1 MLVNV
6 RLFRLLLT
14 CTGMLAMQMITRLF
28 PSQCNVYSK
37 GPVGDNCF
45 HIALLLNTPSTLA
58 IAKYLVKLY
67 GKTLVNTP
75 YQVSW
80 LHACCP
86 CCMPLLITAMQTCP
100 VIQRWMAA
108 GAQT

>member
-1 MLVNV
+1 
-6 RLFRLLLT
+6 
-14 CTGMLAMQMITRLF
+14 MITRLF

-75 YQVSW
+75 YQVRSVSAAVLLAADLGWDQQVDGGCMRLAAVCGSW
-80 LHACCP
+80 LP
-86 CCMPLLITAMQTCP
+86 GIS
-100 VIQRWMAA
+100 R
-108 GAQT
+108 

>member
-1 MLVNV
+1 
-6 RLFRLLLT
+6 
-14 CTGMLAMQMITRLF
+14 MQMITRLF

-75 YQVSW
+75 YQVSCW
-80 LHACCP
+80 
-86 CCMPLLITAMQTCP
+86 LLIWLIDVTFNDWQGYPQVFSCVP
-100 VIQRWMAA
+100 AA
-108 GAQT
+108 QICISSI